1 MKKLCVTVLFMAL
14 AVAGLSLRTAGLWT
28 AGLQTADQQFHPRVP
43 TVTFDLVWEQA
54 TPQEFTVRTQADGPS
69 TYLSRNPLKQLQPGE
84 EKDPDYT
91 LDFTMTAK
99 DAARIFKL
107 AQQAKYFN
115 GDFEY
120 RAHRI
125 ANTGKK
131 TLTYA
136 DETRHFQTIYNHSEN
151 KAIQE
156 LTSLFQG
163 ISSTIEFG
171 RKLQFKHK
179 YDKLGLEAELKAME
193 EAAENHNLAEI
204 QIVSATLKDIADDSS
219 VLNIARQRARRL
231 LAKAGK

>member
-1 MKKLCVTVLFMAL
+1 MKKLCVAVLLMAL
-14 AVAGLSLRTAGLWT
+14 AAAGLSLRT

-91 LDFTMTAK
+91 LDFTMSAK

>member
-1 MKKLCVTVLFMAL
+1 MKKLCVAVLLMAL
-14 AVAGLSLRTAGLWT
+14 AATGLSLRA
-28 AGLQTADQQFHPRVP
+28 AGLQTADQQLHPLVP

-54 TPQEFTVRTQADGPS
+54 TPQEFTIRTQADGPS
-69 TYLSRNPLKQLQPGE
+69 SYLSRNPLKPVPEGE

-91 LDFTMTAK
+91 IDFSMSAK

-107 AQQAKYFN
+107 AQHANYFN

-136 DETRHFQTIYNHSEN
+136 DETRHFQTVYNHSEN
-151 KAIQE
+151 NAIQE
-156 LTSLFQG
+156 LTSIFQG

-179 YDKLGLEAELKAME
+179 YDKLGLESELKAME
-193 EAAENHNLAEI
+193 DAADNHNLAEI
-204 QIVSATLKDIADDSS
+204 QVVSSTLKDIADDSS
-219 VLNIARQRARRL
+219 VMNIARQRARRL
-231 LAKAGK
+231 LAKIRK

>member
-1 MKKLCVTVLFMAL
+1 MKKLCVAVLLMAL
-14 AVAGLSLRTAGLWT
+14 AAAGLSLRT

-43 TVTFDLVWEQA
+43 TVTFDLIWEQA

-91 LDFTMTAK
+91 LDFTMSAK

-163 ISSTIEFG
+163 ISSSIEFG

-219 VLNIARQRARRL
+219 VMNIARQRARRL